1 MAKYMRDRTKLLDWI
16 ETNRET
22 KEQVKQNFTNTNYA
36 FKLYNQAHPDEQI
49 TLPKEPRFTDFCQPS
64 EQQKQAELPFVGSS
78 TLALSYTTF
87 CFP

>member
-49 TLPKEPRFTDFCQPS
+49 TLPKELRFADFYQPS
-64 EQQKQAELPFVGSS
+64 EQQKQAELPFVGTS
-78 TLALSYTTF
+78 TLVLGYTTF
-87 CFP
+87 CFL